1 MTKLLQVAVPVV
13 LAILSLMP
21 RVDAPTHA
29 GMYMQINVKTIQE
42 DVSSLWVSTQYPS
55 ECKCFRFQIL
65 QLVAIYPQIY
75 CCLTGICK

>member
-42 DVSSLWVSTQYPS
+42 DVSQATS
-55 ECKCFRFQIL
+55 KI
-65 QLVAIYPQIY
+65 
-75 CCLTGICK
+75 TGANC

>member
-29 GMYMQINVKTIQE
+29 GMYMQMNVLYRKMFHHCGLAHSIHLSAS
-42 DVSSLWVSTQYPS
+42 VSDLRFYSL
-55 ECKCFRFQIL
+55 
-65 QLVAIYPQIY
+65 
-75 CCLTGICK
+75 